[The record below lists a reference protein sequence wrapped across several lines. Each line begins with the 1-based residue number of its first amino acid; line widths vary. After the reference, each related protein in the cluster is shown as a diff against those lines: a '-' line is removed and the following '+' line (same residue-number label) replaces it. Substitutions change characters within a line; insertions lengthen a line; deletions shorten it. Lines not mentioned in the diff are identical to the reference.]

1 MKGRGV
7 PDLPSPIGDCAVPD
21 ADPVTLLERSDVA
34 RILGV
39 SPTRVDHLVL
49 MRRLKVAA
57 VTAGRQV
64 KLFAPADVERL
75 RLEREAQA
83 S

>member
-1 MKGRGV
+1 M
-7 PDLPSPIGDCAVPD
+7 
-21 ADPVTLLERSDVA
+21 TLLERSDVA

-39 SPTRVDHLVL
+39 SAKRVDHLVL
-49 MRRLKVAA
+49 MRRLRVVA

-75 RLEREAQA
+75 RLQRDEAKA